1 MILNDICSFLKGVY
15 NMSGLEMKYFVLK
28 PKGSDVYARA
38 SREALMAYSRFI
50 KDENPKLSED
60 ISKWVLEEEGNSN
73 MEEVEIEISRE
84 ELLPLY
90 EEAHRRNI
98 TFNQLCNNILR
109 EQIENIEDDEEFIQ
123 ELTKEKSGE

>member
-1 MILNDICSFLKGVY
+1 
-15 NMSGLEMKYFVLK
+15 MSGLEMKYFVLK

-60 ISKWVLEEEGNSN
+60 ISKWVLEEEENSN
-73 MEEVEIEISRE
+73 MEEVEIEFSIE

-109 EQIENIEDDEEFIQ
+109 DKLKI
-123 ELTKEKSGE
+123 

>member
-1 MILNDICSFLKGVY
+1 
-15 NMSGLEMKYFVLK
+15 MSGLEMKYFVLK